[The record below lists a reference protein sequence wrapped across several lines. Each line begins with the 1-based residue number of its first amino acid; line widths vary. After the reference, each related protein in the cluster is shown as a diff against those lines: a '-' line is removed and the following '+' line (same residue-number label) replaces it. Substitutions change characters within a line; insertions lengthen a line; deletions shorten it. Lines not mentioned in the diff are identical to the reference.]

1 MAKDGKKA
9 AVGIGLATALG
20 GIYLA
25 TKGKAAAPPPPPPE
39 GAGVEIEIRDSEGNL
54 VPHDSPASLNEGE
67 TYTVKI
73 TVTNMTTRGGLPWEA
88 ALTTN
93 IHAWVTDGFATVT
106 LIVKHDNVD
115 TFAGGQAIPYNYLIF
130 HEIGTGGMNGGIFVT
145 VYDPF
150 GNVLKQV
157 NEDLIIIALPII
169 YGAGI
174 VITA

>member
-1 MAKDGKKA
+1 MEDGKKA
-9 AVGIGLATALG
+9 AVGIGLATAIA
-20 GIYLA
+20 GIVVA
-25 TKGKAAAPPPPPPE
+25 TRAKAAPPTPPE

-67 TYTVKI
+67 TYSVKI
-73 TVTNMTTRGGLPWEA
+73 TVTNQTTRGGLPWEA
-88 ALTTN
+88 ELTTN
-93 IHAWVTDGFATVT
+93 IHAWVTDGFATPN
-106 LIVKHDNVD
+106 LIVQHDKVD
-115 TFAGGQAIPYNYLIF
+115 IFAGDQAIPYNYIIF
-130 HEIGTGGMNGGIFVT
+130 PEIGTGGMTGGIFVK

-150 GNVLKQV
+150 GNMLTQV